1 LLFNGSLA
9 MAESYY
15 AVTASPSPR
24 HPVLAGNIKAD
35 LIVIGGGCTGL
46 STALF
51 AAKHGLRVVL
61 LEGGKLGW
69 GASGR
74 NGGQI
79 IPGLRQGP
87 QELVERYGSAE
98 AKRLFTLAIS
108 ARDLVTGLIEAH
120 GIACDLALT
129 GHLYAARRAD
139 LDGFRR
145 EAEFAAREMDYPHL
159 VALDRRDLAEEVAT
173 DHYDGGLLDRQGGHF
188 HPLNYT
194 LGLARAAEAAGVAIY
209 QETPVITLTYKDN
222 VTARTAL
229 GSVTAPL
236 GVLACD
242 ALLGRLDP
250 GLAGRIMPIASHV
263 VTTAPLRPDQVP
275 IPRNRAISD
284 SYFSVNYYRMTADN
298 RLLFG
303 GGERYFPRKTNYIET
318 IVRAPLEKIF
328 PQLKG
333 VVIDHA
339 WGGLVS
345 ITTSRLPDIGRKG
358 ALLYA
363 QGYSGQGAILS
374 TLAGRLMADA
384 AAGTAGEFD
393 VMSKIK
399 PAAFPGGTALR
410 TPLHVLGMAW
420 YGLRDRLGGAA

>member
-1 LLFNGSLA
+1 

-15 AVTASPSPR
+15 AATASPSPK

-35 LIVIGGGCTGL
+35 LVVIGGGCTGL
-46 STALF
+46 AAALF
-51 AAKHGLRVVL
+51 AAKQGLRVVL

-87 QELVERYGSAE
+87 QELAKRYGTEE

-108 ARDLVTGLIEAH
+108 ARALVTGLIEEH

-139 LDGFRR
+139 LDGLRR

-159 VALDRRDLAEEVAT
+159 AALDRCDLAEEIAT
-173 DHYDGGLLDRQGGHF
+173 DHYDGGLLDKQGGHF

-194 LGLARAAEAAGVAIY
+194 LGLARAAEAAGVSIY
-209 QETPVITLTYKDN
+209 QETPVIELKHKDN
-222 VTARTAL
+222 FTARTML

-236 GVLACD
+236 GLLACD

-263 VTTAPLRPDQVP
+263 VTTAPLRPEQVP
-275 IPRNRAISD
+275 ILRNRAVSD

-303 GGERYFPRKTNYIET
+303 GGERYFPIKTNKIDS

-328 PQLKG
+328 PQMKG
-333 VVIDHA
+333 IAIDHA

-374 TLAGRLMADA
+374 TLAGKLLADA
-384 AAGTAGEFD
+384 VAGTVAEFD
-393 VMSKIK
+393 VMSKVR
-399 PAAFPGGTALR
+399 PQAFPGGTALR
-410 TPLHVLGMAW
+410 TPLHVLGMMW
-420 YGLRDRLGGAA
+420 YGLRDRLGA

>member
-1 LLFNGSLA
+1 

-15 AVTASPSPR
+15 AATASPSPK

-35 LIVIGGGCTGL
+35 LVVIGGGCTGL
-46 STALF
+46 SAALF
-51 AAKHGLRVVL
+51 AAERGLRVAL
-61 LEGGKLGW
+61 LEGGRLAW

-79 IPGLRQGP
+79 IPGLRLGP
-87 QELVERYGSAE
+87 QELAQRYGNDE
-98 AKRLFTLAIS
+98 AKRLFTLAVS
-108 ARDLVTGLIEAH
+108 ARKLVTGLIEEH

-129 GHLYAARRAD
+129 GHLYAARRAN
-139 LDGFRR
+139 LDALRR
-145 EAEFAAREMDYPHL
+145 EAEFTAREMDYPHL
-159 VALDRRDLAEEVAT
+159 AALDRRDLIDEIAT
-173 DHYDGGLLDRQGGHF
+173 DHYDGGLLDKQGGHF

-194 LGLARAAEAAGVAIY
+194 LGLARAAEAAGVSIY
-209 QETPVITLTYKDN
+209 QETPVIDLKYKDN

-236 GVLACD
+236 GILACD
-242 ALLGRLDP
+242 ALLGRLEP
-250 GLAGRIMPIASHV
+250 GLASRIMPIASHV
-263 VTTAPLRPDQVP
+263 VSTAPLRPEQVP
-275 IPRNRAISD
+275 ILRNRAVSD

-303 GGERYFPRKTNYIET
+303 GGERYFPRKTNHMEAV
-318 IVRAPLEKIF
+318 VRAPLEKIF

-333 VVIDHA
+333 VAIDHA

-358 ALLYA
+358 ALFYA

-374 TLAGRLMADA
+374 SLAGKLMADA
-384 AAGTAGEFD
+384 AIGTAAEFD
-393 VMSKIK
+393 VMSRLR

-410 TPLHVLGMAW
+410 TPLHVLGMMW
-420 YGLRDRLGGAA
+420 YGLRDRLGGAS

>member
-1 LLFNGSLA
+1 
-9 MAESYY
+9 MAQSYY
-15 AVTASPSPR
+15 AATASPSPK
-24 HPVLAGNIKAD
+24 HPVIVGNIKAD

-46 STALF
+46 SAALF
-51 AAKHGLRVVL
+51 AAKQGLRVVL

-87 QELVERYGSAE
+87 QELAKRYGTEE
-98 AKRLFTLAIS
+98 AKRLFTLAVS
-108 ARDLVTGLIEAH
+108 ARDLVTDLIEEH
-120 GIACDLALT
+120 DIACDLALT

-139 LDGFRR
+139 LDGLRR
-145 EAEFAAREMDYPHL
+145 EAEFAAQEMDYPHL
-159 VALDRRDLAEEVAT
+159 AALDRCDLAGEIAT
-173 DHYDGGLLDRQGGHF
+173 DHYEGGLLDRRGGHF
-188 HPLNYT
+188 HPLNYA
-194 LGLARAAEAAGVAIY
+194 LGLARAAEAAGVSIY
-209 QETPVITLTYKDN
+209 QETPVIDLKYNSN
-222 VTARTAL
+222 VTARAAR

-242 ALLGRLDP
+242 ALLGHLDSA
-250 GLAGRIMPIASHV
+250 LAGRIMPIASHV
-263 VTTAPLRPDQVP
+263 VTTAPLRPEQIP
-275 IPRNRAISD
+275 ILRNRAVSD

-303 GGERYFPRKTNYIET
+303 GGERYFPRKTYHIES
-318 IVRAPLEKIF
+318 IVRTPLEKIF

-333 VVIDHA
+333 VAIDHA

-358 ALLYA
+358 PLLYA

-374 TLAGRLMADA
+374 TLAGKLMADA

-393 VMSKIK
+393 VMSKVR
-399 PAAFPGGTALR
+399 PSAFPGGTALR
-410 TPLHVLGMAW
+410 TPLHVLGMMW